1 MAKDFIVAIE
11 LGSSKMT
18 GIAGKKNPDGSIT
31 VLAVAKED
39 STSCIRK
46 GAVYSIDKTAQG
58 LTNIV
63 NKLKATLQTEIT
75 RVYVGVGGQSLRGM
89 KNVIIK
95 DLPADAIV
103 SQDMVNELM
112 DANRNMV
119 YPDYEILDAITQE
132 YKVDSLYQIDPVGIQ
147 ARRIEGNFLNV
158 QWRRSFYRNLNKC
171 FDTAG
176 ISIAE
181 MYTSPLVLADN
192 VLTEAEKRSGCL
204 LVDLGAETTT
214 VSVYYRDILRHL
226 SVIPLGSNNVTK
238 DLESL
243 QMDEKE
249 AEQMK
254 LKYASAYT
262 EASEIDGSM
271 VWAIDKN
278 RSVESRLFLE
288 VVEARMLEII
298 ENVWCQVPNEY
309 ADKLLGGI
317 ILTGG
322 GANMRNIEKAF
333 RHHTHIDKIRV
344 AKFVTL
350 NINTEGA
357 KTTVA
362 HDGTMNSL
370 LSLLAKGDINCAGN
384 DLNRTLF
391 GDEEGAEP
399 AAAGTAATAAAT
411 AQGTQAR
418 PAMPKANDPLHHEPA
433 AAKPQSTAKPQPQPE
448 EDEEEEEKPK
458 RPSIFGKAVRF
469 MKKFGSSILEE
480 EK

>member
-75 RVYVGVGGQSLRGM
+75 RVYVGVGGQSLRGI

-95 DLPADAIV
+95 DLPAESIV
-103 SQDMVNELM
+103 SQDMINELM

-132 YKVDSLYQIDPVGIQ
+132 YKVDSIYNIDPVGIP
-147 ARRIEGNFLNV
+147 ARRLEGNYLNV
-158 QWRRSFYRNLNKC
+158 QWRKSFYRNLNKC
-171 FDTAG
+171 FDMAG

-192 VLTEAEKRSGCL
+192 VFTEAEKRSGCV

-226 SVIPLGSNNVTK
+226 SVIPLGSNNITK

-249 AEQMK
+249 AELMK
-254 LKYASAYT
+254 LKYGSAYT
-262 EASEIDGSM
+262 DAADIDGSM
-271 VWAIDKN
+271 MWAIDKN

-309 ADKLLGGI
+309 ADKLVGGL

-322 GANMRNIEKAF
+322 GSNMRNIEKAF

-344 AKFVTL
+344 AKFVAL
-350 NINTEGA
+350 NISTESP
-357 KTTVA
+357 KIVVPR
-362 HDGTMNSL
+362 DGTMNSL

-391 GDEEGAEP
+391 GNDDNDEP
-399 AAAGTAATAAAT
+399 AANATASGTPQASGSTTAKPTAT
-411 AQGTQAR
+411 RSA
-418 PAMPKANDPLHHEPA
+418 DPLRHEPA
-433 AAKPQSTAKPQPQPE
+433 TAKTAPQAKPQTKE
-448 EDEEEEEKPK
+448 DEDEEEEEKPK
-458 RPSIFGKAVRF
+458 RQSIFGKAVRF
-469 MKKFGSSILEE
+469 MKKFGSSIIEE